1 MKRKH
6 IALLAATLL
15 AALGLQAQDGFN
27 MPFSQFGI
35 GHGEQPY
42 SMPMAARMGGA
53 VYTQA
58 GNNYVNPFNPASYAA
73 VERESFVFDM
83 GVNLQFTTLRHNE
96 QSMRD
101 ADGNIGHLL
110 MAMPITKWWKVAGGL
125 MSYSAVDYESVA
137 LTTGPGFGTVK
148 NIYDGTGGVNQV
160 FLGTAFN
167 IPAGRSRSLQVGF
180 NANYLTG
187 NILRAISYNF
197 QGNDST
203 YYINGRRYKK
213 TSVSNI
219 IFDLGLQLRQQVGE
233 RYTLGLGLVYK
244 PYRDMKVRDLA
255 LIYTY
260 AADESLV
267 DTVFPARGEDP
278 EFQSRLEQASTVGIG
293 LSLERNRRWR
303 VAADATFS
311 PWNGM
316 RYTEDTAHA
325 IFGTSAQRYSS
336 FSRYCIGV
344 ERMVNMDA
352 ATYWGRMGWSLGAH
366 IEQGTLCL
374 EVDGKEHSLGQWGIG
389 AGLTLPMRKGRSLL
403 AISAAYTSMG
413 DKAVLQHN
421 CFTLGISISSCERWF
436 VKRKYN

>member
-125 MSYSAVDYESVA
+125 MSYSTVDYESVA

-187 NILRAISYNF
+187 NILRAISYSF

-278 EFQSRLEQASTVGIG
+278 EFHSRLEQASTIGIG
-293 LSLERNRRWR
+293 LSFERNRRWR

-366 IEQGTLCL
+366 TEQGTLCL

-413 DKAVLQHN
+413 DKTVLQHN